1 MFWIVPENSASPCAF
16 RGTLAVFA
24 MFDEPGVFWV
34 ASTALHTRVPIT
46 SVIGPGVP
54 LNCAPLMASPSTSNA
69 ACPVI
74 RSTRA
79 WPLRTDH
86 AKVPLSILATIL
98 ETFFSLMTPTMFLQ
112 RTIASSSA
120 RAAVAVSEIAIAA
133 AIAPGR
139 EIECIFCSMGCQGE
153 ASTAGD
159 DCPSCFGLC
168 NGRIGRAQEDGA
180 QRLLRLWPGIH
191 TSGKCSRVACGDAA
205 PCR

>member
-1 MFWIVPENSASPCAF
+1 MRTRNSGLLQGAGMFWIVPENSASPCAF
-16 RGTLAVFA
+16 RGTLGVFA
-24 MFDEPGVFWV
+24 IFDEPGVFWV

-54 LNCAPLMASPSTSNA
+54 LNCAPFMASPSTSNA

-98 ETFFSLMTPTMFLQ
+98 ETFFSVMTPTMFLQ

-120 RAAVAVSEIAIAA
+120 RAAVAASESAIAA

-139 EIECIFCSMGCQGE
+139 EMERIFSSIGWQGN
-153 ASTAGD
+153 AAQ
-159 DCPSCFGLC
+159 L
-168 NGRIGRAQEDGA
+168 GRLSLLLRLLQRPDWRAREDRR
-180 QRLLRLWPGIH
+180 QRLLKLWPEIH
-191 TSGKCSRVACGDAA
+191 TSGKC
-205 PCR
+205 

>member
-16 RGTLAVFA
+16 RGALLVFA
-24 MFDEPGVFWV
+24 IFDVPGVFGV

-54 LNCAPLMASPSTSNA
+54 LNCAPFMESPSTSNA
-69 ACPVI
+69 ASPVI

-98 ETFFSLMTPTMFLQ
+98 ETFLSVMSPTMFLQ

-120 RAAVAVSEIAIAA
+120 RAAVAASEIAIAA

-139 EIECIFCSMGCQGE
+139 EMECICSSIGCQGE
-153 ASTAGD
+153 AAQLGTTVPPASAFATAGLAV
-159 DCPSCFGLC
+159 PRKMGGS
-168 NGRIGRAQEDGA
+168 
-180 QRLLRLWPGIH
+180 
-191 TSGKCSRVACGDAA
+191 AC
-205 PCR
+205 